1 MTLSQTFGQGRDMV
15 ILPVGDSFLGV
26 GKHWAGDEPRKR
38 EWELPCLN
46 PKPLNSQILPS
57 SALIISSRPSSYQD
71 LVISSAATVIGGR
84 AQVD

>member
-1 MTLSQTFGQGRDMV
+1 MGAALFKPQAP
-15 ILPVGDSFLGV
+15 LL
-26 GKHWAGDEPRKR
+26 
-38 EWELPCLN
+38 CLN
-46 PKPLNSQILPS
+46 PKILPS